1 MLFRSIRTPIW
12 ARAGGDVPVDE
23 VEKALV
29 SRVPLARMGESSEL
43 AEAVLFLASPASSY
57 MTGTEMIIDGG
68 ITQLPAAA
76 AGNK

>member
-1 MLFRSIRTPIW
+1 MKVTLETPDRRTVA
-12 ARAGGDVPVDE
+12 ARGGTVFVDVLGDS
-23 VEKALV
+23 V
-29 SRVPLARMGESSEL
+29 S
-43 AEAVLFLASPASSY
+43 LFLASPASSY